1 MRQFLKMLPFSFAR
15 FVILSAVLLA
25 VILPASLQAAT
36 PEEQAVIAPLQALFD
51 GMARH
56 DKEAVRDQLLPGGM
70 VSLKRGEQVIQ
81 MHFDVF
87 VEHIGGAH
95 DRIEER
101 IHDPLVRIDNDLA
114 VIWAPYEFLLDG
126 KVQHCGTDIANL
138 VHRNGRWLISGI
150 ADNSRDTCGK

>member
-114 VIWAPYEFLLDG
+114 VIWAPYEFQLDG